1 MSALDPERDE
11 TSLNVLGGHSGT
23 GSKRPPPSTSAPPP
37 PPKSASVSDAET
49 TGQARRDRPAFPGDG
64 VGPAAAQATG
74 VAGVARRPDEA
85 VPRPLRRFLALDD
98 FVPAARQRLPRQIYG
113 YYAGA
118 AETNQSRDDN
128 RRAFRDIAFV
138 PTVLADVS
146 RRSTAATLFG
156 QPYRFPF
163 GISPM
168 GLSGL
173 ACFEGDLVLAR
184 AARAEAIPMVVSA
197 TSIMRLERLAAEGGA
212 RWFQAYLP
220 GEPERIA
227 AMVDRVAAAG
237 FDTFVLTVD
246 VPVPANRENNTRTGF
261 SIPLRPSLRLL
272 LDGLTHPD
280 WSVGTFARTLRA
292 GMPHMENMDAHRGPP
307 ILSRDLVR
315 AVGKRDGLSW
325 DHVDLIRRR
334 WRGRFVLKGVLSAAD
349 AAEAARRGVDA
360 VWVSNHGGR
369 QLDGALA
376 PLHALPAIK
385 AAAGAMTVLFDSGV
399 RRGTDVLKALALG
412 ADFVFLGRPFLFAAA
427 AAGEA
432 GVRHAVGLLGAEV
445 ERDMALLG
453 VTDVGTL
460 GPQHLCDAHPRLG
473 SHGAD

>member
-1 MSALDPERDE
+1 MNE
-11 TSLNVLGGHSGT
+11 TDASGAT
-23 GSKRPPPSTSAPPP
+23 
-37 PPKSASVSDAET
+37 
-49 TGQARRDRPAFPGDG
+49 RRDQAEL
-64 VGPAAAQATG
+64 QATARAPA
-74 VAGVARRPDEA
+74 VAATIARRPDDA
-85 VPRPLRRFLALDD
+85 VPRHLRRFLALDD
-98 FVPAARQRLPRQIYG
+98 FEAAARRRLPRQIYG

-146 RRSTAATLFG
+146 RRSTAAPLFG
-156 QPYRFPF
+156 TTYRLPI

-173 ACFEGDLVLAR
+173 STFEGDLVLAR
-184 AARAEAIPMVVSA
+184 AARAEGVPMAVSA
-197 TSIMRLERLAAEGGA
+197 TSIMPLERLAAEGGA

-220 GEPERIA
+220 GESDRIA
-227 AMVDRVAAAG
+227 AMVARVAAAG

-246 VPVPANRENNTRTGF
+246 VPVPANRENNVRTGF

-272 LDGLTHPD
+272 FDGITHPA
-280 WSVGTFARTLRA
+280 WSLGTFARTFRS
-292 GMPHMENMDAHRGPP
+292 GTPHMENMDAHRGPP
-307 ILSRDLVR
+307 ILSRNLVR

-325 DHVDLIRRR
+325 DHVDLIRRL
-334 WRGRFVLKGVLSAAD
+334 WKGRFVLKGVLSAAD
-349 AAEAARRGVDA
+349 AREARRRGVDGI
-360 VWVSNHGGR
+360 WVSNHGGR

-376 PLHALPAIK
+376 PPHALPAIK
-385 AAAGAMTVLFDSGV
+385 AEAGDLPILFDSGV

-432 GVRHAVGLLGAEV
+432 GVRHAIGLIGAEI

-453 VTDVGTL
+453 VNRFGDL
-460 GPQHLCDAHPRLG
+460 GPQHLRDAHPRLDEQG
-473 SHGAD
+473 ESRGAGRKAT

>member
-1 MSALDPERDE
+1 MSEIE
-11 TSLNVLGGHSGT
+11 GLGATRHSQADLQGT
-23 GSKRPPPSTSAPPP
+23 ASAP
-37 PPKSASVSDAET
+37 AVA
-49 TGQARRDRPAFPGDG
+49 
-64 VGPAAAQATG
+64 
-74 VAGVARRPDEA
+74 AGVARRPDEA
-85 VPRPLRRFLALDD
+85 VPRHLRRFLALDD
-98 FVPAARQRLPRQIYG
+98 FETAARRRLPRQIYG

-128 RRAFRDIAFV
+128 RRAFRDIAFL

-146 RRSTAATLFG
+146 RRSTATTLFG
-156 QPYRFPF
+156 EAYRLPV

-173 ACFEGDLVLAR
+173 STFEGDLVLAR
-184 AARAEAIPMVVSA
+184 AARAERVPMVVSA

-220 GEPERIA
+220 GEPDRIA
-227 AMVDRVAAAG
+227 TMVARVAAAG

-272 LDGLTHPD
+272 LDGMTHPT
-280 WSVGTFARTLRA
+280 WSLGTFARTFRA

-315 AVGKRDGLSW
+315 SVGKRDGLSW
-325 DHVDLIRRR
+325 DHVDLIRRL
-334 WRGRFVLKGVLSAAD
+334 WKGRFVLKGILSAAD
-349 AAEAARRGVDA
+349 AREARRRGVDA
-360 VWVSNHGGR
+360 IWVSNHGGR

-376 PLHALPAIK
+376 SLHALPAIRTE
-385 AAAGAMTVLFDSGV
+385 AGDLPVLFDSGV

-432 GVRHAVGLLGAEV
+432 GVRHAIGLIGAEI

-453 VTDVGTL
+453 VNDL
-460 GPQHLCDAHPRLG
+460 REIGPQHLRDAHPRLPRL
-473 SHGAD
+473 D

>member
-1 MSALDPERDE
+1 MSE
-11 TSLNVLGGHSGT
+11 TEGLGVT
-23 GSKRPPPSTSAPPP
+23 RPS
-37 PPKSASVSDAET
+37 
-49 TGQARRDRPAFPGDG
+49 QADL
-64 VGPAAAQATG
+64 QATALAG
-74 VAGVARRPDEA
+74 GVARRPDES
-85 VPRPLRRFLALDD
+85 VPRHLRRFLALDD
-98 FVPAARQRLPRQIYG
+98 FEIAARRRLPRQIYG

-128 RRAFRDIAFV
+128 RLAFRGLSFM
-138 PTVLADVS
+138 PTMLADVS
-146 RRSTAATLFG
+146 RRSTATTLFG
-156 QPYRFPF
+156 KAYRLPV

-173 ACFEGDLVLAR
+173 STFEGDLVLAR
-184 AARAEAIPMVVSA
+184 AARAESVPMVVSA
-197 TSIMRLERLAAEGGA
+197 TSIMRLERLASEGGA

-220 GEPERIA
+220 GEPDRIA
-227 AMVDRVAAAG
+227 SMVARVAAAG

-261 SIPLRPSLRLL
+261 SIPLKPSLRLL
-272 LDGLTHPD
+272 LDGMAHPT
-280 WSVGTFARTLRA
+280 WSLGTFARTFRA
-292 GMPHMENMDAHRGPP
+292 GTPHMENMDAHRGPP

-325 DHVDLIRRR
+325 DHVDLIRRL
-334 WRGRFVLKGVLSAAD
+334 WKGRFVLKGILSAAD
-349 AAEAARRGVDA
+349 AREARRRGVDA
-360 VWVSNHGGR
+360 IWVSNHGGR

-376 PLHALPAIK
+376 PLHALPAIR
-385 AAAGAMTVLFDSGV
+385 AEAGDLAVLFDSGV

-432 GVRHAVGLLGAEV
+432 GVRHAIGLLGAEI

-453 VTDVGTL
+453 VNDLREL
-460 GPQHLCDAHPRLG
+460 GPGHLRDAHPRLTP
-473 SHGAD
+473 SE

>member
-1 MSALDPERDE
+1 MSGATRPTEERLQA
-11 TSLNVLGGHSGT
+11 TA
-23 GSKRPPPSTSAPPP
+23 SAP
-37 PPKSASVSDAET
+37 A
-49 TGQARRDRPAFPGDG
+49 
-64 VGPAAAQATG
+64 
-74 VAGVARRPDEA
+74 VAGGVARRPDDA
-85 VPRPLRRFLALDD
+85 VPRHLRGFLALDD
-98 FVPAARQRLPRQIYG
+98 FEPAARRRLPRQIYG

-138 PTVLADVS
+138 PRTLRDVS
-146 RRSTAATLFG
+146 RRSTAASLFG
-156 QPYRFPF
+156 VPYRLPF
-163 GISPM
+163 GLSPM

-173 ACFEGDLVLAR
+173 SCFEGDLVLAR
-184 AARAEAIPMVVSA
+184 AARAEGVPMVVSA
-197 TSIMRLERLAAEGGA
+197 TSIMPLERLAREGGA

-246 VPVPANRENNTRTGF
+246 VPVPANRENNVRTGF

-272 LDGLTHPD
+272 LDGITHPG
-280 WSVGTFARTLRA
+280 WSLGTFGRTLRA
-292 GMPHMENMDAHRGPP
+292 GMPHMENMDAQRGPP

-325 DHVDLIRRR
+325 DHVELIRRR
-334 WRGRFVLKGVLSAAD
+334 WAGRLVLKGILSGAD
-349 AAEAARRGVDA
+349 AREARERGIDG

-369 QLDGALA
+369 QLDGAVA
-376 PLHALPAIK
+376 PLHALPAVK
-385 AAAGAMTVLFDSGV
+385 AEAGGMAVLFDSGV

-427 AAGEA
+427 AAGEG
-432 GVRHAVGLLGAEV
+432 GVRHAIQLLGAEV

-453 VTDVGTL
+453 VNGFGEL
-460 GPQHLCDAHPRLG
+460 GPEHLCDAHPRLG
-473 SHGAD
+473 RGGVG